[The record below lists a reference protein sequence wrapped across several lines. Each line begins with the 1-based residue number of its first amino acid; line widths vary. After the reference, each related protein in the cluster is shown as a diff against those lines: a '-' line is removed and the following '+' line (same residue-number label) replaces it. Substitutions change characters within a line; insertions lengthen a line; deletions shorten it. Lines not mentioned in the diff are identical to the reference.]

1 MFSPRWLGNRDYIRL
16 AIRTAGA
23 NVDYISA
30 DSTGPELIM
39 LAEEEEEE
47 DESSVLN
54 PESAGFTGSDCLLED
69 QPITLKT
76 AHDRTPWQLNKQET
90 STDQVDEG
98 V

>member
-1 MFSPRWLGNRDYIRL
+1 M
-16 AIRTAGA
+16 AGA

-30 DSTGPELIM
+30 DSMGPELIV
-39 LAEEEEEE
+39 LAEEEE

-54 PESAGFTGSDCLLED
+54 PGSAGFTGSDCLLED

-76 AHDRTPWQLNKQET
+76 TRDQTPWQLNKQET

>member
-1 MFSPRWLGNRDYIRL
+1 MFSLRWLGNRDYIRL

-30 DSTGPELIM
+30 DSTGPELIV
-39 LAEEEEEE
+39 LAEEEE

-76 AHDRTPWQLNKQET
+76 ARDQTLRQLNKEET
-90 STDQVDEG
+90 STDQVDQG